1 MAQELPRLSA
11 RLEKARSVIAEL
23 AQSRK
28 RVQAQMTALEQQ
40 ETKLA
45 QQAVV
50 ARKLGR
56 EDLALKAKARQ
67 QEAQTRRAGL
77 AVQLGQLL
85 DEEAMLTS
93 RAQRLQAAR
102 ARIYWFGLQNQN
114 SLDREDPGAT

>member
-102 ARIYWFGLQNQN
+102 ARIYWFGPQNQN